1 MTFLF
6 FIERRK
12 PRYKLML
19 VEYNLNPLFRLKE
32 KLAEREARV
41 ATLETEISEK
51 EARVATL
58 ENRINEL
65 QLNIANSQQT
75 TQDQVGE
82 VYLLMVQPW
91 KEWGGT

>member
-1 MTFLF
+1 M
-6 FIERRK
+6 
-12 PRYKLML
+12 
-19 VEYNLNPLFRLKE
+19 
-32 KLAEREARV
+32 

-82 VYLLMVQPW
+82 VYLLMVQP
-91 KEWGGT
+91 